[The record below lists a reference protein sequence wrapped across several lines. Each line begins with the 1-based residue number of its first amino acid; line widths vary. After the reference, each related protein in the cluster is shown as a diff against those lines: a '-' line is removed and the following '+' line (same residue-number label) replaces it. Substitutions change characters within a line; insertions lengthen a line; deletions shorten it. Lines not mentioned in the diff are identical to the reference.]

1 MQIIQLYIGSDR
13 IDLFDDESVQLTQSI
28 KDVRDI
34 GKVFTEFT
42 KRFTVPASP
51 NNNKI
56 FKHYYNYDIVI
67 SDTSGFDARKKQ
79 SATIELNHLPFK
91 KGKIKLD
98 AIELRNNKPYS
109 YKLTFFGNTVLL
121 KDILGEDKLSDLDYN
136 LVSGDLLFNY
146 KQYNATQINQGL
158 TRNPSTDDFIVPL
171 ITHTKQ
177 AFYDASDTE
186 KNVQN
191 LYFASA
197 SSPNLTG
204 LEFSQ
209 LKPAIRLHRIVTS
222 IENTYPEISF
232 SDDFF
237 SSSTGQYYDLFMW
250 MHRKKGIVSSG
261 EANAFYETQFTTF
274 QADSTGSSGPDVTG
288 DTIAQGGAYI
298 QVTQDAVTNAAGP
311 TNTFFKVTKTNAT
324 TPYNL
329 RITAEYG
336 GQEETIFSRSD
347 ITIATTQVNAS
358 QWNYSDGTTGLKVA
372 NYRIYFS
379 VAEDVTATFSL
390 VEFRYQNNSAEI
402 DIFDNGGSPFSAESN
417 FDFLPEA
424 QIPEMKVIDFLSSLF
439 KMFNLVAY
447 ADDDDTIVV
456 KTLDDFYDSSYSGT
470 TPNNVEIYDISKYV
484 DTESTTISPA
494 LPYKEIHFKY
504 TDTNTVLAKN
514 HQQVENEE
522 WGSVEYDGTVTD
534 GSTRVDNNIYG
545 DIYKVEI
552 PFHHM
557 KYEKLLD
564 RTTKLAT
571 DFQVGFYVDDNID
584 PYHDKPL
591 VFYPLYINP
600 STTLGLIASINPDTG
615 VYIQRLNLGGAI
627 NMPSNTRFKELS
639 SPEVAGER
647 ESIHF
652 TSYPSEYTGESVFTD
667 TLFEKYY
674 KTYIQ
679 DKFEPINRMTKV
691 TAYLPPR
698 ITSKIKMN
706 DRLIINDRQY
716 RINKIKSNLK
726 TGKSDIELLND

>member
-1 MQIIQLYIGSDR
+1 MQIIQLYINNER
-13 IDLFDDESVQLTQSI
+13 IDLFDDESVTLTQSI
-28 KDVRDI
+28 KDVKDI
-34 GKVFTEFT
+34 SKVFTEFT
-42 KRFTVPASP
+42 KRFTVPASS
-51 NNNKI
+51 NNNKV
-56 FKHYYNYDIVI
+56 FKHYYNADVVI

-98 AIELRNNKPYS
+98 GIELRNNKPYS
-109 YKLTFFGNTVLL
+109 YKITFFGNTILL
-121 KDILGEDKLSDLDYN
+121 KDVLGEDKLSDLDYN
-136 LVSGDLLFNY
+136 LAQGDLLFNY
-146 KQYNATQINQGL
+146 KQYNPTQIQQGL
-158 TRNPSTDDFIVPL
+158 IRNPSGEDFIVPL

-177 AFYDASDTE
+177 VFYDASDTE

-191 LYFASA
+191 LYFGLGST
-197 SSPNLTG
+197 PNLTG

-209 LKPAIRLHRIVTS
+209 LKPAIRLHRIVQS
-222 IENTYPEISF
+222 IEYTYPNISF

-237 SSSTGQYYDLFMW
+237 SSSQGHYHDLFMW

-274 QADSTGSSGPDVTG
+274 QPTGPDPNGTNG
-288 DTIAQGGAYI
+288 DTISVGAYI

-311 TNTFFKVTKTNAT
+311 TNTFFKVTKTNST

-347 ITIATTQVNAS
+347 ITIATTEANSS

-379 VAEDVTATFSL
+379 VAEDVTAQFSL
-390 VEFRYQNNSAEI
+390 VEFRYQNNDADV
-402 DIFDNGGSPFSAESN
+402 DIFDENGSPFSAESN

-424 QIPEMKVIDFLSSLF
+424 QIPEMKVIDFLSALF

-557 KYEKLLD
+557 KYEKLID

-571 DFQVGFYVDDNID
+571 DFQYGFYVDDNID

-591 VFYPLYINP
+591 IFYPLYINP
-600 STTLGLIASINPDTG
+600 SLSLPYIISINPDTG
-615 VYIQRLNLGGAI
+615 VYIQRQTVGGSI

-639 SPEVAGER
+639 DPEVAGER

-674 KTYIQ
+674 KSYIQ

-691 TAYLPPR
+691 TAFLPPR
-698 ITSKIKMN
+698 IVSKIKMN

>member
-1 MQIIQLYIGSDR
+1 MQIIQLYINNQR
-13 IDLFDDESVQLTQSI
+13 VDLFEDESVTLTQSI
-28 KDVRDI
+28 KDVKDVS
-34 GKVFTEFT
+34 KVFTEFT
-42 KRFTVPASP
+42 KRFTVPASS

-56 FKHYYNYDIVI
+56 FKHYYNADIVI

-109 YKLTFFGNTVLL
+109 YKLTFFGNTILL

-136 LVSGDLLFNY
+136 LASGDLLFNY

-158 TRNPSTDDFIVPL
+158 TNDPSTKDFIVPL

-191 LYFASA
+191 LYFAIG

-222 IENTYPEISF
+222 IEHTYPEISF

-237 SSSTGQYYDLFMW
+237 SSSQGQYYDLFMW

-274 QADSTGSSGPDVTG
+274 QPTGPDPNGTNG
-288 DTIAQGGAYI
+288 DTISFGAYI

-347 ITIATTQVNAS
+347 ITTTTTQANSS

-379 VAEDVTATFSL
+379 VAEDTTAQFSL
-390 VEFRYQNNSAEI
+390 VEFRYQNNDADV
-402 DIFDNGGSPFSAESN
+402 DIFDENGATFSAESN

-424 QIPEMKVIDFLSSLF
+424 QIPEMKVIDFLSALF

-456 KTLDDFYDSSYSGT
+456 KTLDDFYDSNYSGT

-484 DTESTTISPA
+484 DTESTTVSPA

-504 TDTNTVLAKN
+504 ADTNTVLAKN
-514 HQQVENEE
+514 HQQVNNEE

-564 RTTKLAT
+564 RTTKLPT

-600 STTLGLIASINPDTG
+600 DTTLGLIASINPDTG

-627 NMPSNTRFKELS
+627 NMPSNTRYKELS
-639 SPEVAGER
+639 DPEVAGER

-691 TAYLPPR
+691 TAFLPPR
-698 ITSKIKMN
+698 IISKIKMN